1 MIRNCLFFIL
11 LLSFTAFSDK
21 STSGS
26 FLNSDTLDF
35 YQGIDFSSETIKKLP
50 EDTQCPSDVDFFI
63 ATAEKCCLTMNCHC
77 GIRFGSKNQLYLS
90 REKFS
95 SFDFSKELDLTDSTL
110 FIPAAQSPPDYFTF
124 CSEAGSFWIQS
135 STGELDLTTYEQ
147 SFFVVK
153 TSESFY
159 ILIRVSHLATY
170 CWEVGQPCVSGY
182 NWVVDSKIKIDW
194 ITGKNNKPFFPDL
207 IPSKTL
213 VNRGKMFN
221 TTSRMTT
228 RYDLQGKKINEK
240 KNISKS
246 GIIITKNRDGS
257 FKKMLLNSGSR

>member
-1 MIRNCLFFIL
+1 MIRHCLFFIL
-11 LLSFTAFSDK
+11 LLSFTVLANS
-21 STSGS
+21 SISGS
-26 FLNSDTLDF
+26 SHTTDTLDF
-35 YQGIDFSSETIKKLP
+35 FQGIDFSSDTIKGLSG
-50 EDTQCPSDVDFFI
+50 DAQCTSDVDFFI

-90 REKFS
+90 REKFN

-124 CSEAGSFWIQS
+124 CSETGSFWIQS
-135 STGELDLTTYEQ
+135 DIGELDLTTYEQ

-153 TSESFY
+153 TSESSY

-170 CWEVGQPCVSGY
+170 CWEVGQPCVTGY
-182 NWVVDSKIKIDW
+182 NWIMDSKIKIDW

-213 VNRGKMFN
+213 TNTVKKFN
-221 TTSRMTT
+221 TSRMTT

-246 GIIITKNRDGS
+246 AIIITKNRNGTCQ
-257 FKKMLLNSGSR
+257 KMLLNSGRK